1 MDNDLRI
8 HRVSVGLL
16 GTNCY
21 LLYRQGRND
30 CIVIDPGADPG
41 RIRAAAGERRIAAIL
56 LTHGHFDHIGA
67 VDALLGDGCELV
79 VHPLDADMLR
89 DPALNAS
96 WMVNDTVTCA
106 RATRLAGEG
115 ELLTYAGVTLRVLH
129 TPGHTPGSVCYEADG
144 CLFSGDTVFAMG
156 YGRTDLPGG
165 SDEEMEASL
174 RRLAPL
180 LRDHTLY
187 GGHGG

>member
-21 LLYRQGRND
+21 LLYRLGRDD

-67 VDALLGDGCELV
+67 VDALLEDGCELV

-115 ELLTYAGVTLRVLH
+115 EKLTYAGVTLRVLH
-129 TPGHTPGSVCYEADG
+129 TPGHTPGSVCYEADDI
-144 CLFSGDTVFAMG
+144 LFSGDTVFAMG